1 MAAIRETLT
10 LADQFSATLNRYHSL
25 LQRSASAGQ
34 AAAASQRGMETAAK
48 GAGDA
53 LEQMAR
59 SAEGTAQSMED
70 AGRYAQGLVD
80 SCNRVSAAQERVNGK
95 MRQGAGGANSLM
107 RKILGLA
114 GAYVSLRGVQEFI
127 GLTDTYTQTAARL
140 DRMNDGLQTTA
151 ELQNLIYQSAQR
163 SRGAYQETADMVA
176 KLGTMAGDA
185 FGSNRELVAF
195 AEQLNKHFA
204 LAGTSAQGAQAAM
217 LQLTQAMSSG
227 VLRGEE
233 LNSVLEQAPT
243 VAQTIARHM
252 GVTVGEM
259 RELASQGK
267 ITSQVVK
274 EALLGAAAET
284 DAAFE
289 AIPLTFSQAWT
300 MAGNAA
306 VKSMEPAMDR
316 LNELLNSELGQ
327 KTVNG
332 LIGAFEMLG
341 GASVGVID
349 LLAAGA
355 QWASDNWDFVA
366 TVLQFAGGAM
376 LAFAAVSVASALA
389 SAGAWAIAHWP
400 LLLFVALI
408 GSIIMAMYAA
418 GMTSE
423 EVGARI
429 GAVIGGLYA
438 FGYNTVAAGWN
449 LIATFAE
456 FFANVFD
463 NPVTAIA
470 NLFLGLFNFIMDVVG
485 NAAGAIDALLGSN
498 ISGAVRGFQN
508 NVNDFV
514 KDIFGENEKKV
525 ERMTPIQYKDAIRD
539 FSQAGAGMGRALDN
553 FQLNDILGGFS
564 GGGAGVDLS
573 GMLNASG
580 IPDSLEAIK
589 GDTGAIKRSAA
600 LSEEDMKLFVDMAE
614 RQYVNKINLTAQTPV
629 ITINGQNTGNTAED
643 LQWLEN
649 ALQRILLEQA
659 ASHTDLSYQ

>member
-10 LADQFSATLNRYHSL
+10 LADQFSATLNRYLSL
-25 LQRSASAGQ
+25 LQRSASAGR
-34 AAAASQRGMETAAK
+34 AAADSQKGMETAAK
-48 GAGDA
+48 GAGGA

-70 AGRYAQGLVD
+70 AGRHTQRLVD
-80 SCNRVSAAQERVNGK
+80 SCDRVSAAQERVNGK
-95 MRQGAGGANSLM
+95 MRQGAGAADNLM
-107 RKILGLA
+107 GKILGLA
-114 GAYVSLRGVQEFI
+114 GAYVSLRGVQAFA
-127 GLTDTYTQTAARL
+127 GLADAHTQTAARL
-140 DRMNDGLQTTA
+140 ERMNDGLQTTA
-151 ELQNLIYQSAQR
+151 ELQDLIYQSAQR
-163 SRGAYQETADMVA
+163 SRGAYQETADMVG
-176 KLGTMAGDA
+176 KLGTMAGEA
-185 FGSNRELVAF
+185 FSSNRELVAF
-195 AEQLNKHFA
+195 AEQLNKQFA
-204 LAGTSAQGAQAAM
+204 LAGTGAQGIQAAM

-243 VAQTIARHM
+243 IAQTIARHM

-259 RELASQGK
+259 RELASQGR

-289 AIPLTFSQAWT
+289 RVPLTFSQAWT

-306 VKSMEPAMDR
+306 VKSMEPALER
-316 LNELLNSELGQ
+316 LNGLLNSALGQ
-327 KTVNG
+327 RAVNG
-332 LIGAFEMLG
+332 LIAGLEMLG
-341 GASVGVID
+341 GAAVSVID
-349 LLAAGA
+349 LLAGGA
-355 QWASDNWDFVA
+355 QWVADNWDLVSA
-366 TVLQFAGGAM
+366 VLQFAGGAM

-389 SAGAWAIAHWP
+389 SAGAWAIAHLP
-400 LLLFVALI
+400 LLLLAALI
-408 GSIIMAMYAA
+408 GAAIVAMYAA

-423 EVGARI
+423 EVGAHI
-429 GAVIGGLYA
+429 GGVLGGLYA
-438 FGYNTVAAGWN
+438 FGYNLVAAGWN
-449 LIATFAE
+449 LIAAFAE

-470 NLFLGLFNFIMDVVG
+470 NLFLGLFNFIMDVVS

-514 KDIFGENEKKV
+514 KGIFGENENKV
-525 ERMTPIQYKDAIRD
+525 ERMTPIQYEDAIRD

-553 FQLNDILGGFS
+553 FQLNDILGGFT
-564 GGGAGVDLS
+564 GGGGDFS
-573 GMLNASG
+573 GMLNASS

-589 GDTGAIKRSAA
+589 GDTGAIKRSVA
-600 LSEEDMKLFVDMAE
+600 LSEEDRKLFVDMAE
-614 RQYVNKINLTAQTPV
+614 RQYVNKVNLTAQTPV
-629 ITINGQNTGNTAED
+629 ITINGQNTGDTAED